1 MLEASIDSN
10 ISHKE
15 FTPAVSEEQNYL
27 SLKESIRMKYSHLG
41 DGERDKLTEYRK
53 TRIGIDKI
61 LKKNE
66 WQFLK
71 LKTKP

>member
-1 MLEASIDSN
+1 
-10 ISHKE
+10 
-15 FTPAVSEEQNYL
+15 
-27 SLKESIRMKYSHLG
+27 MKYSHLG
-41 DGERDKLTEYRK
+41 DGERDKLTEYGK

-61 LKKNE
+61 LQKNE